1 MSEEIQEALYSDD
14 TASATGYK
22 CPSCG
27 AQMTFSP
34 EKQALVCG
42 HCGTEKEVDFSDDVR
57 ERSFEEL
64 FDSKPWNGE
73 IKVVQCQNCGAKEV
87 LDKNEISTK
96 CPFCGSSSVLELSE
110 VGGIKPD
117 TAIPFK
123 ISEKQARGSCL
134 KWIKSRFFSPSK
146 FKKDVRLN
154 EIKGCYCPVWTFDSD
169 TVAVYSGRLGK
180 HYTETRIVNGKT
192 VTVTKTRYFNVSG
205 QMRTMFDDI
214 YVKGSEA
221 VNENYLQRIQPYD
234 MNTYVKYDDKMLAGY
249 AANHYTVEPLE
260 AWQTAEARMK
270 GYFRNEIVRKYNA
283 DEVASLSISL
293 IHQSRSF
300 KYLMLPVYISA
311 VNYKDK
317 LYNQYINGVS
327 GKVAGS
333 VPKSI
338 VKIGLTVLLGIAAI
352 VGIYLLMKFL

>member
-14 TASATGYK
+14 TASVTGYK

-146 FKKDVRLN
+146 FKKRR
-154 EIKGCYCPVWTFDSD
+154 
-169 TVAVYSGRLGK
+169 A
-180 HYTETRIVNGKT
+180 
-192 VTVTKTRYFNVSG
+192 
-205 QMRTMFDDI
+205 
-214 YVKGSEA
+214 A
-221 VNENYLQRIQPYD
+221 QR
-234 MNTYVKYDDKMLAGY
+234 G
-249 AANHYTVEPLE
+249 
-260 AWQTAEARMK
+260 
-270 GYFRNEIVRKYNA
+270 
-283 DEVASLSISL
+283 
-293 IHQSRSF
+293 
-300 KYLMLPVYISA
+300 
-311 VNYKDK
+311 
-317 LYNQYINGVS
+317 
-327 GKVAGS
+327 
-333 VPKSI
+333 
-338 VKIGLTVLLGIAAI
+338 
-352 VGIYLLMKFL
+352 